1 MKRLLMVGAGSCQIN
16 AIKKM
21 KSMGHYVIAADYNI
35 WTEGKALA
43 DQQVVAD
50 AFDENAIYQCAVEN
64 QIDGILTVGTDQP
77 VYVVNAVADRLK
89 LPHFIDVDTAFWVTN
104 KKAMKARFAKFKIPT
119 VPFAVVRHNFSSA
132 ALTGLTPP
140 YVIKPIDSQGQR
152 GIFKVDTI
160 DEIRMHFDDVL
171 KYSRSDEI
179 LVESYYESTE
189 VTVSGWVTRGKAS
202 IFTITDRVTF
212 PSDERIGVCIAHQFP
227 SIHQSVMGE
236 KMVDLTQMICNHFG
250 IDEGPIY
257 FQYLIGDKG
266 ILVNEIA
273 CRLGGAYE
281 DVTIPY
287 VTGVDVLALNIER
300 CYERSTT
307 FRGYTYSAKG
317 KPFNTQLFFCKP
329 GEIANLVPVSALKA
343 LPFILDAGYNV
354 RIGDVIGNI
363 ENASQRAGYFIVTGE
378 SEAEIETNIQKAYQV
393 LEIQNPEG
401 KNLVVSYDKAR
412 HQLSSL

>member
-1 MKRLLMVGAGSCQIN
+1 MKRLLIVGAGSCQIN
-16 AIKKM
+16 AIKRM
-21 KSMGHYVIAADYNI
+21 KELGHYVIAADYNL

-50 AFDENAIYQCAVEN
+50 AFDEESIYQCAKNN

-77 VYVVNAVADRLK
+77 VYVVNSVADRLK
-89 LPHFIDVDTAFWVTN
+89 LPHFIDIETALWVTN
-104 KKAMKARFAKFKIPT
+104 KKAMKNRFAQFKIPT
-119 VPFAVVRHNFSSA
+119 IPFAVVRRNFSGT
-132 ALTGLTPP
+132 ALTGLKPP

-160 DEIRMHFDDVL
+160 DEIRMHFEDVL
-171 KYSRSDEI
+171 KYSRSEEI
-179 LVESYYESTE
+179 LVESFYESTE
-189 VTVSGWVTRGKAS
+189 VTVSGWVTRGKVS

-212 PSDERIGVCIAHQFP
+212 PSDIRIGVCIAHQFP
-227 SIHQSVMGE
+227 SVHQNVLGQ
-236 KMVDLTQMICNHFG
+236 KIVDLTQTLCSHFN

-257 FQYLIGDKG
+257 FQFLVGEKG

-287 VTGVDVLALNIER
+287 VTGINVLDLNIEAS
-300 CYERSTT
+300 YEPSSG
-307 FRGYTYSAKG
+307 FHGYTYDAKS

-329 GEIANLVPVSALKA
+329 GKIINMVPVSVLKA

-354 RIGDVIGNI
+354 RIGDSIGDI

-378 SEAEIETNIQKAYQV
+378 NEAEIETNIQKVYQL
-393 LEIQNPEG
+393 LEIHSSEG
-401 KNLVVSYDKAR
+401 KNLVVSYMEALN
-412 HQLSSL
+412 Q